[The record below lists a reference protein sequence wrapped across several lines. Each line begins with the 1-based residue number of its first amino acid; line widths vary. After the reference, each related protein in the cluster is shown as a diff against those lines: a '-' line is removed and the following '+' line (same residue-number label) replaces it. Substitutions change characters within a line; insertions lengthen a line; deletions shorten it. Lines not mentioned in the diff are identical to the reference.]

1 MAEVVV
7 KLKVLPES
15 IDTNLSKLKGLCS
28 KEIKAFGG
36 EVHKVEEK
44 PIAFGLVSLEFMF
57 ILDEKKGGT
66 DPLEEKLRKVKGVR
80 SAEVVDVRRMFG

>member
-7 KLKVLPES
+7 KLKVLPEGV
-15 IDTNLSKLKGLCS
+15 DTNLSKLKELCS
-28 KEIKAFGG
+28 KEIKDFGG
-36 EVHKVEEK
+36 EVHKVEEN

-66 DPLEEKLRKVKGVR
+66 DPLEEKLRKIKEVK
-80 SAEVVDVRRMFG
+80 SAEVIDVRRMFG